1 MTIRLL
7 LLALLVPLTL
17 QPSMA
22 QNTGSPD
29 AQKTSKFVG
38 VWRGQFDNLPGVDL
52 VIDNEGGEMHGAIV
66 FYLHKRPDTNSSYT
80 STPGLPGPLLNL
92 RADGQTLRFQ
102 VSHRLAHPPRTL
114 HDPPINF
121 QLKLT
126 GPDQAELIN
135 ESEGARGLPMR
146 RTDY

>member
-1 MTIRLL
+1 MRLRLL
-7 LLALLVPLTL
+7 VLALLVPLTL
-17 QPSMA
+17 QSSNP

-52 VIDNEGGEMHGAIV
+52 VIDDEGGTLHGAIL
-66 FYLHKRPDTNSSYT
+66 FFLHKRTDTKSPYT
-80 STPGLPGPLLNL
+80 FTPGLPGPLLNL

-126 GPDQAELIN
+126 GTDQAELIN